1 MRIRPLSAVL
11 VLVATLA
18 HPGPSEGQAPAA
30 QVPPPPVAA
39 DTSDNLY
46 RMADEVAAE
55 VEKLRGW
62 AFKRP
67 VRKQR
72 TTVADARR
80 YFESRIDV
88 ILPGPRR
95 SVMEAFLRTAG
106 LIPAGADLRA
116 SLASVLEQ
124 QVAGYYDPSTG
135 TLHLVDRPGDM
146 PAFMERT
153 VLAHELTHALDDQHV
168 GLDELGR
175 PAAGSTE
182 DADVV
187 RGSLAE
193 GSATALMFQYL
204 VRETMAGRVNAVEA
218 AEYFKK
224 ELARTESVAQM
235 PRYFSALFGSYLV
248 GSAFL
253 AKGNLQAVLAQP
265 DNSGVG
271 RSFLAA
277 WKTPPRSSEQ
287 VLHPDKYWDAQR
299 ADEPVVVEDAAVERW
314 LAAPGREVLHRDTLG
329 ELLIALLTE
338 APGSSRSTAEKLT
351 AADGWT
357 NPGAAGWGGDRFF
370 LLGASADATPAS
382 GPKDLR
388 GVWVTAWDSERDREE
403 FAAAIA
409 AASGVPGAAVARW
422 GARVAIVFIGVASD
436 ERERLM
442 EKLKE
447 APLPFTQAGR
457 PWTIQ

>member
-1 MRIRPLSAVL
+1 MRIRSLSALLLLVGAL
-11 VLVATLA
+11 VLPLA
-18 HPGPSEGQAPAA
+18 GQGQTTPAQASVSPAA
-30 QVPPPPVAA
+30 AGPA
-39 DTSDNLY
+39 DPLY
-46 RMADEVAAE
+46 SMADQVAAE

-62 AFKRP
+62 TFKRP

-72 TTVADARR
+72 TTVADAKR

-88 ILPGPRR
+88 FLPGPKR
-95 SVMEAFLRTAG
+95 SVMEAFLQTAG

-135 TLHLVDRPGDM
+135 TLHVVDRSGDM

-153 VLAHELTHALDDQHV
+153 VLAHELTHALDDQYA
-168 GLDELGR
+168 GMEELGK

-182 DADVV
+182 DTDVV
-187 RGSLAE
+187 KGALAE
-193 GSATALMFQYL
+193 GSATALMLQYL

-218 AEYFKK
+218 AQYFQK
-224 ELARTESVAQM
+224 ELARAESLAQM
-235 PRYFSALFGSYLV
+235 PRYFNALFGTYLV

-253 AKGNLQAVLAQP
+253 ARGNLQAVLTQP
-265 DNSGVG
+265 DNSAVG

-287 VLHPDKYWDAQR
+287 VLHPDKYWDAAR

-338 APGSSRSTAEKLT
+338 PPAGSRPAAEKLT
-351 AADGWT
+351 TADGWT
-357 NPGAAGWGGDRFF
+357 NPGASGWGGDRFF
-370 LLGASADATPAS
+370 LLGARADGAPAS
-382 GPKDLR
+382 GLKDLR
-388 GVWVTAWDSERDREE
+388 GVWVTAWDSEKDREE
-403 FAAAIA
+403 FAAAFSA
-409 AASGVPGAAVARW
+409 GSGVAGAAIARW
-422 GARVAIVFIGVASD
+422 GARAAIVFVGVASD

-442 EKLKE
+442 GALKG

-457 PWTIQ
+457 PWSIW